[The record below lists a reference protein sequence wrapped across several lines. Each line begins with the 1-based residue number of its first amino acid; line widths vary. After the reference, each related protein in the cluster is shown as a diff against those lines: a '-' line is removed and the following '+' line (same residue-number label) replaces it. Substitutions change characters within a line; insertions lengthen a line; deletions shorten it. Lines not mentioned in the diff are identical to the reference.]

1 MIKNIIFDLG
11 GVITNIDQ
19 YAALN
24 AFSNLGISD
33 IDLYL
38 DPYQQQGIFMDLETG
53 KLNAQQ
59 FRQACCTLSGREV
72 SMEEIFN
79 AWLTFA
85 SELQVE
91 KLRCLNKLSK
101 NYMLYLLSN
110 TNPYIMLWADSF
122 DFSEDNCPISFYFD
136 KMYCSYK
143 IGYTNPDQRFFDYMI
158 TDSGILP
165 QETLFVDDGSANI
178 SLAKRLGFEVY
189 QPRNGRNWCEHIYWL
204 LDFLDKKYGEY
215 YNIEQQ

>member
-110 TNPYIMLWADSF
+110 TTHILCYGQILSTFQKTIALFHFISIRCIARIKSDIPIPIKDSL
-122 DFSEDNCPISFYFD
+122 
-136 KMYCSYK
+136 
-143 IGYTNPDQRFFDYMI
+143 I
-158 TDSGILP
+158 T
-165 QETLFVDDGSANI
+165 
-178 SLAKRLGFEVY
+178 
-189 QPRNGRNWCEHIYWL
+189 
-204 LDFLDKKYGEY
+204 
-215 YNIEQQ
+215 